1 MNDSMSDPKSSTTLV
16 YHQRFTTVI
25 VDGPSNIAFEVIG
38 RRSFWVALRFILFF
52 FKALEHDPQKLT
64 STPACAVL
72 RLQASPER
80 LPWNTSMSAARQ
92 PGNTAQHYSLQFHT
106 YASN

>member
-1 MNDSMSDPKSSTTLV
+1 
-16 YHQRFTTVI
+16 
-25 VDGPSNIAFEVIG
+25 
-38 RRSFWVALRFILFF
+38 
-52 FKALEHDPQKLT
+52 LT